1 MTNKLI
7 KLGLVSTV
15 VLASAV
21 LGQCV
26 QAANVNDISTK
37 GEVEFMKNDNGE
49 ITPTDPD
56 PDPEVITPIEPGET
70 PLPGGALRFD
80 YVPQISFGKNY
91 IEADKKSVFSKF
103 LLVTPK
109 GTTAKVI
116 RPTFVEVTDVRGGT
130 QGWSVSVANDG
141 VFRSETGSEF
151 SGAVLSLSK
160 PTKYS
165 RSGQNAETGLEAN
178 AVILGNGQPVEI
190 MKADSAKEQ
199 GYGKWQVVYGSET
212 VSVKGDDDTDRN
224 PAVKLQI
231 PMGKIIKAA
240 ETYKTTL
247 VWTLADAR

>member
-1 MTNKLI
+1 MTI
-7 KLGLVSTV
+7 KCRV
-15 VLASAV
+15 VLTVALASVV
-21 LGQCV
+21 LGQQA
-26 QAANVNDISTK
+26 QAAPVSNPSTK
-37 GEVEFMKNDNGE
+37 GEVEFMKDDNGG

-56 PDPEVITPIEPGET
+56 PDPEVVTPIEPGET

-91 IEADKKSVFSKF
+91 IEADQTSVFGKF

-109 GTTAKVI
+109 GTTNQVV

-141 VFRSETGSEF
+141 IFKSETGSEF
-151 SGAVLSLSK
+151 SGAVIGLAK

-165 RSGQNAETGLEAN
+165 RSGQNAETGLEVN
-178 AVILGNGQPVEI
+178 AVTLGNGQSVEI
-190 MKADSAKEQ
+190 MKADHAKEQ
-199 GYGKWQVVYGSET
+199 GYGKWQVVYGSEE
-212 VSVKGDDDTDRN
+212 VSVKGDDETDRN

-231 PMGKIIKAA
+231 PKGKIIKAA

-247 VWTLADAR
+247 VWTLADAK